1 MARFSVM
8 LGAGYAGG
16 ILSAAADGMRSAE
29 QVCRLLEARQV
40 SDSH

>member
-1 MARFSVM
+1 MNKTPTTLIIIYGF
-8 LGAGYAGG
+8 G
-16 ILSAAADGMRSAE
+16 LSAAADGMRSAE